1 MSTLVF
7 ENHIQKMK
15 IKIQYKTF
23 VEYNEDSS
31 QRRFIGLSVYIKNE
45 RSQVISDPSQDLK
58 KSRTYKTQTNRKK
71 DTINISV
78 EIL

>member
-45 RSQVISDPSQDLK
+45 RSQVISDPSQ
-58 KSRTYKTQTNRKK
+58 
-71 DTINISV
+71 
-78 EIL
+78 EF